1 MSGRKRLIGRS
12 LLGLAAVLAVVSG
25 AAAAAPR
32 PGSLDG
38 GFGDG
43 GRLSGQIGC
52 MPLSVAGVER
62 AEHGG
67 FRVVG
72 STERSSP
79 DLGVE
84 GGRLIVRGYTRSGR
98 LDRDVGGTGTVL
110 VPLPG
115 GHARAWDVTRQRDG
129 KLVVVGSVGEAFPD
143 PNEDLFVARFFPD
156 GSLDGEFGNGG
167 VAITDLGGLTE
178 EGRAVVVQPDGRLV
192 VAASVRYPGSAFGD
206 PSTDLI
212 VVRYGSDGKLD
223 PSFASGGVLH
233 VPPDSG
239 GAYFFVA
246 GVALTRDGTILV
258 GGDTGLTSRDSNVAS
273 IARVRGDGSLDRV
286 VRFAGDW
293 TDLSSMTLDRRR
305 GRLYLAGTTPRNRD
319 ASEQVMYLAAV
330 GAQDLRL
337 QGGFGSRGFA
347 RADLPRT
354 SYDFPAAVIS
364 VRRGRVVL
372 AGGAAGAPPR
382 STFGPVRRSRFAVAR
397 FTAAGKLDR
406 RFGRRG
412 VVRVGFPYRQSVAQA
427 VIEQP
432 RGRLVVAGIAAGR
445 SQFLDAPSGCVLA
458 VARLGDR

>member
-1 MSGRKRLIGRS
+1 
-12 LLGLAAVLAVVSG
+12 V
-25 AAAAAPR
+25 
-32 PGSLDG
+32 
-38 GFGDG
+38 
-43 GRLSGQIGC
+43 
-52 MPLSVAGVER
+52 PLSVAGVER
-62 AEHGG
+62 GESGDG
-67 FRVVG
+67 FLVVG

-84 GGRLIVRGYTRSGR
+84 GGRLIVRGYTRRGR

-115 GHARAWDVTRQRDG
+115 GRARAWGVTRQRDG
-129 KLVVVGSVGEAFPD
+129 KLVVVGSVGEDFPD
-143 PNEDLFVARFFPD
+143 PKQDVFVARFFPD
-156 GSLDGEFGNGG
+156 GSLDAEFGSGG
-167 VAITDLGGLTE
+167 VVTTDLGGLSE
-178 EGRAVVVQPDGRLV
+178 EAKDVVVQPDGRLV
-192 VAASVRYPGSAFGD
+192 VAASVRYPGSAFAD

-212 VVRYGSDGKLD
+212 VVRYGSDGTPD
-223 PSFASGGVLH
+223 PGFASGGVLH
-233 VPPDSG
+233 VPADSG
-239 GAYFFVA
+239 GAYFFVE

-273 IARVRGDGSLDRV
+273 VARVRGDGSLDSV
-286 VRFAGDW
+286 VRLAGDW
-293 TDLSSMTLDRRR
+293 TDLSAMALDRKR

-337 QGGFGSRGFA
+337 RRGFGSGGFA
-347 RADLPRT
+347 RADLPGT
-354 SYDFPAAVIS
+354 PNDFPAAVIS
-364 VRRGRVVL
+364 DRRGRVVL

-412 VVRVGFPYRQSVAQA
+412 VARVGFPYRQSVAQA

-432 RGRLVVAGIAAGR
+432 LGRLVVAGVAAGR
-445 SQFLDAPSGCVLA
+445 SAFFDAPSGCVLA
-458 VARLGDR
+458 VARLAGR